1 MIQRIVEKKKQTVI
15 ETNEG
20 GEATGTGSAN
30 RGLQCIFLNREGCC
44 CFDTTENGGIP
55 DRDSYLC
62 WFCADLSAGC
72 VQPVMQLVLFNCSP
86 QPIHHFRIQLSSTL
100 INMLSLCQ

>member
-1 MIQRIVEKKKQTVI
+1 MIQRRVKKKKKKTVI

-55 DRDSYLC
+55 DPRQ
-62 WFCADLSAGC
+62 LS
-72 VQPVMQLVLFNCSP
+72 VLVLCGSECRMCSASDAAGV
-86 QPIHHFRIQLSSTL
+86 I
-100 INMLSLCQ
+100 